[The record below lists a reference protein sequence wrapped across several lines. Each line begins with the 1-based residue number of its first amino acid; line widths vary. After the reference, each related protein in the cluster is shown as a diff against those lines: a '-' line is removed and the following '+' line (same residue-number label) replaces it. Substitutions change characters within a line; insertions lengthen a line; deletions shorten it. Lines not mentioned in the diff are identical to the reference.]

1 MEQILKY
8 PGAKTRLAPWLL
20 SFVPEHNVYLEPFFG
35 SGALFFNK
43 QPSKIETINDIDGE
57 VCNLFRVIRQQAEEL
72 AKLVEMT
79 PYSREEYERAFI
91 VQESDDE
98 VEKARKFLTRCW
110 QGMGSSNVYKNGFR
124 SSQQSGSPRTTKHW
138 AEVPDR
144 ILQAAERLKMA
155 QIESLDAVEL
165 MGRYDTPDVF
175 IYLDPPYLPGIRKG
189 YLYKHEMK
197 EEDHRRLLLAA
208 VKHPGKILISGYD
221 SALYNEILNGWNKEK
236 REAQAEGGAKR
247 IETVWYNYDLSYQ
260 MKLKIAEGKG

>member
-20 SFVPEHNVYLEPFFG
+20 SFVPEHNVYLEAFFG

-43 QPSKIETINDIDGE
+43 QPCKIETINDIDGE
-57 VCNLFRVIRQQAEEL
+57 VCNLFKVIRQQAEEL
-72 AKLVEMT
+72 AKMVEMT
-79 PYSREEYERAFI
+79 PYSREEYGAAFI
-91 VQESDDE
+91 IQESDSE
-98 VEKARKFLTRCW
+98 VERARKFLTRCW

-165 MGRYDTPDVF
+165 LERYDTPDVF

-208 VKHPGKILISGYD
+208 AKHPGKILISGYENG
-221 SALYNEILNGWNKEK
+221 LYNEILNGWNKDSK
-236 REAQAEGGAKR
+236 QTQAEGGAKR
-247 IETVWYNYDLSYQ
+247 VETVWYNYDIARQ
-260 MKLKIAEGKG
+260 MQF